1 MEELEDARVNFRRG
15 SSFSIKDGSKVYLLW
30 LVKLVYVALLLQF
43 GPIHHQAKS
52 SREVWIL

>member
-1 MEELEDARVNFRRG
+1 MEELEDVQVNFRRG

-30 LVKLVYVALLLQF
+30 HVKLVYVSLLLII
-43 GPIHHQAKS
+43 GPNHQAKS